1 MTEWSGSRRDEIR
14 VTAIGR
20 DWDIFPQTGQKE
32 RVKGFS
38 LFSCKVLVAIL
49 EHRLEGREQE
59 WKKAQS
65 GGFCNLLEGK
75 QWWG

>member
-1 MTEWSGSRRDEIR
+1 MTEGSGDKGEMKSELEPLEG
-14 VTAIGR
+14 IG
-20 DWDIFPQTGQKE
+20 IFSPQTGQKE

-65 GGFCNLLEGK
+65 GGFCNLPEG
-75 QWWG
+75 